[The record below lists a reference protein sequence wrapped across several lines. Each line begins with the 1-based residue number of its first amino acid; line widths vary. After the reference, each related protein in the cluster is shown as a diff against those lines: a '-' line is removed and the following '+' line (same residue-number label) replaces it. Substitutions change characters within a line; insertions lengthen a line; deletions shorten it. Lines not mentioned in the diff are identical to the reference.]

1 LAFGFDEEGQEK
13 SVSLIELA
21 HDGTVGVTEFPI
33 KPLRQVRT
41 IRGKLLEL
49 LAATE
54 VSNDLVRVVL
64 TDEAPQIDPMKRIR
78 ALYPNAVQLAYERN
92 ERPLAQRLEE
102 QRAAIDDPQALSST
116 FLEIVRGDPMSEAE
130 AGIVA
135 STLSTLATT
144 EVGQ

>member
-1 LAFGFDEEGQEK
+1 M
-13 SVSLIELA
+13 
-21 HDGTVGVTEFPI
+21 TEFPI
-33 KPLRQVRT
+33 KPLRHVRT
-41 IRGKLLEL
+41 IRGRLLEL

-64 TDEAPQIDPMKRIR
+64 TDETPQIDPMKRIR

-92 ERPLAQRLEE
+92 ERPVAQRLEE
-102 QRAAIDDPQALSST
+102 QRAAIDDPHALAST
-116 FLEIVRGDPMSEAE
+116 FLDIVRGDPLSEAE

-135 STLSTLATT
+135 SALNAFATT